1 LFNEVKNNL
10 KIRQVVEFY
19 GVKLSNNKAF
29 CPFHNEKNK
38 SFSISD
44 SKQIFRCHTCS
55 DKAGDLISFV
65 SRLYNLKP
73 IDACKKL
80 NEDFLLGLSGK
91 LTKAQKL
98 KSKRQAT
105 IMLKAKKDYEAK
117 RQEYFDLY
125 SMFGEFDKICIEN
138 KPNKGDEV
146 NNLWI
151 VANELREYYWD
162 KILGLE
168 LI

>member
-1 LFNEVKNNL
+1 MFQEIKNNL
-10 KIRQVVEFY
+10 NIRQVVEFY
-19 GVKLSNNKAF
+19 GVKISNNKAF
-29 CPFHNEKNK
+29 CPFHKEKNK

-65 SRLYNLKP
+65 SRLYNLTP
-73 IDACKKL
+73 INSCKKL
-80 NEDFLLGLSGK
+80 NEDFALGLLGE
-91 LTKAQKL
+91 LTKSQKI
-98 KSKRQAT
+98 KARRQKA
-105 IMLKAKKDYEAK
+105 IMINKKKEFEK
-117 RQEYFDLY
+117 KQKEYNDLY
-125 SMFGEFDKICIEN
+125 AMFGEFDKICIEN
-138 KPNKGDEV
+138 KPNKGEEV

-162 KILGLE
+162 KILSLE

>member
-1 LFNEVKNNL
+1 MFQQIKNNL
-10 KIRQVVEFY
+10 TIRQVVEFY
-19 GVKLSNNKAF
+19 GIKISNNKAF

-73 IDACKKL
+73 KDACKKL
-80 NEDFLLGLSGK
+80 NEDFSLGLFGE
-91 LTKAQKL
+91 LTRTQKL
-98 KSKRQAT
+98 K
-105 IMLKAKKDYEAK
+105 AK
-117 RQEYFDLY
+117 RQKAIMLNKRKEFEAKQQQYVNLY
-125 SMFGEFDKICIEN
+125 AVFGEFDKICIEN
-138 KPNKGDEV
+138 KPNKGEEV